1 MYCPQCGHQIPD
13 TADFCP
19 QCGTPLHKR
28 PAAKT
33 PDEPAAPAPAA
44 NPTAPLTEKPASSQV
59 DTTMVRPA
67 VPGASKPADS
77 PASATQPAPAAP
89 PASPA
94 QPAPAARPANTPLDA
109 TQVVPPV
116 PPTPPLPPR
125 PSTGNTPGPA
135 PAGSN
140 RGLKIAIAC
149 LAAVLVAVGVWFC
162 VADPADV
169 FGHGPRSQMEAQ
181 RQAQEAAEAKQAQK
195 ESEEAAKDAKK
206 KQEEAEK
213 RAREAEEAQKSQE
226 AQDKDDHDA
235 DDLED
240 QVARGI
246 ASSSDY
252 ALEDTRTHTYTAEEL
267 EDLSNYQLF
276 IVRNEIFARYGRKF
290 KNPDL
295 AAYFGSKSWY
305 TPLYGGEE
313 FDAMPSPLT
322 PAEKANCDTI
332 LALEQSRNSEYL
344 QAPYV

>member
-28 PAAKT
+28 PAA
-33 PDEPAAPAPAA
+33 
-44 NPTAPLTEKPASSQV
+44 S
-59 DTTMVRPA
+59 
-67 VPGASKPADS
+67 
-77 PASATQPAPAAP
+77 
-89 PASPA
+89 
-94 QPAPAARPANTPLDA
+94 LDA

-116 PPTPPLPPR
+116 APTPPLPPR
-125 PSTGNTPGPA
+125 PSAGTTPSPA

-140 RGLKIAIAC
+140 RGLKIAIGC
-149 LAAVLVAVGVWFC
+149 LVAALVAVGVWFC

-181 RQAQEAAEAKQAQK
+181 RQAQETADAKQAQK
-195 ESEEAAKDAKK
+195 EAEEAAKDAQE

-226 AQDKDDHDA
+226 AQDKAEHDA

-240 QVARGI
+240 QVARGM

-252 ALEDTRTHTYTAEEL
+252 ALEDTRTHAYTAEEL

-305 TPLYGGEE
+305 TPLYDGEE
-313 FDAMPSPLT
+313 FDAMPDPLT